1 MPLYVVAT
9 PIGNLEDLTPRATR
23 VLREA
28 EVIYCEDT
36 RHSRRLL
43 DHIGVRAPL
52 RALHDHNEDRQ
63 AAVIADDV
71 AAGKSIAMI
80 SDAGTPCISDPGFA
94 LVRELR
100 RRGLPVVSIPGCSA
114 VITFLAA
121 AGLPTDS
128 FQFVGFAPRKHQAR
142 LNAIHLWLGSPMPTV
157 LYESPNRIVELLA
170 ELSAIEPE
178 RQIVLARE
186 LTKLH
191 EEWLHG
197 TAAHVHSLLASRDA
211 VKGEVVLGI
220 AGRAEAATSNDEL
233 QTWVNALSATEL
245 RTKEIASILSD
256 RLSVPG
262 DEVYRR
268 VLAVRAVEKSD
279 HSGRG

>member
-9 PIGNLEDLTPRATR
+9 PIGNLEDLTPRAAR

-43 DHIGVRAPL
+43 DSIGVRAPL
-52 RALHDHNEDRQ
+52 RTLHDHNEDRQ
-63 AAVIADDV
+63 AHAIADEV

-100 RRGLPVVSIPGCSA
+100 RRGLAVVSIPGCSA
-114 VITFLAA
+114 VIAFLAA

-128 FQFVGFAPRKHQAR
+128 FQFVGFAPRKQQAR
-142 LNAIHLWLGSPMPTV
+142 QDTIGSWLGSPMTTV

-170 ELSAIEPE
+170 VVVSIEPS
-178 RQIVLARE
+178 RQIVVARE
-186 LTKLH
+186 LTKMH

-197 TAAHVHSLLASRDA
+197 DAAHVHGVLAARDS
-211 VKGEVVLGI
+211 VKGEIVMGI
-220 AGRAEAATSNDEL
+220 AGRAEVETSDDEL
-233 QTWVNALSATEL
+233 QAWVEALSVTEL
-245 RTKEIASILSD
+245 RTKQIATLLSE
-256 RLSVPG
+256 RLSLPG

-268 VLAVRAVEKSD
+268 VLEARARTKNDRPGQS
-279 HSGRG
+279 